1 MNASIASNEEAQSR
15 PPQLKMNSGQAV
27 RQPLWLAYVL
37 AVVSTVATIILALVL
52 DSGALNRPTLILFV
66 IPIILSAYVGGGG
79 PGLVSTLLAA
89 VSTYSFLRP
98 ADIPSSVISFDFVR
112 WLTLVIAGVLISLLN
127 EALHRSR
134 VRAETSE
141 RLRLAENT

>member
-52 DSGALNRPTLILFV
+52 DFGAINRPTLILFV
-66 IPIILSAYVGGGG
+66 IPIILSAYVGCGGRG
-79 PGLVSTLLAA
+79 FVSALLAC
-89 VSTYSFLRP
+89 VWCLFFLCLVELL
-98 ADIPSSVISFDFVR
+98 SSQ
-112 WLTLVIAGVLISLLN
+112 LY
-127 EALHRSR
+127 
-134 VRAETSE
+134 
-141 RLRLAENT
+141 

>member
-52 DSGALNRPTLILFV
+52 DSGALNRPTFSEFSVADSPLVNGLLTEPFRLDADGRLA
-66 IPIILSAYVGGGG
+66 IPTG
-79 PGLVSTLLAA
+79 PGL
-89 VSTYSFLRP
+89 
-98 ADIPSSVISFDFVR
+98 
-112 WLTLVIAGVLISLLN
+112 GVELN
-127 EALHRSR
+127 EDIVDKMR
-134 VRAETSE
+134 VG
-141 RLRLAENT
+141 

>member
-37 AVVSTVATIILALVL
+37 AVVSKVATIILALVL

-79 PGLVSTLLAA
+79 PGLVSTLLGREHILFFE
-89 VSTYSFLRP
+89 TGGHPL
-98 ADIPSSVISFDFVR
+98 VR
-112 WLTLVIAGVLISLLN
+112 NFIRFRTLANLGYRGC
-127 EALHRSR
+127 AHQF
-134 VRAETSE
+134 T
-141 RLRLAENT
+141 